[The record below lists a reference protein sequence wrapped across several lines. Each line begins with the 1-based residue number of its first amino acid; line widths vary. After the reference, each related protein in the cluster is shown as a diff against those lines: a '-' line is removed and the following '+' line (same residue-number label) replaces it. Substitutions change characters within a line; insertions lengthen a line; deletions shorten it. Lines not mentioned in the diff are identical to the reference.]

1 MTSTTSATGRIAAL
15 VAAAATALFVSAC
28 TETPASD
35 DHAGHSQGAESSAPA
50 ASGEAPAA
58 LPAGVNAADV
68 DFAKGMIPHHEQA
81 VQMSE
86 LVPDRSSDP
95 AVIELAAAIS
105 KAQEPEIE
113 TMQGFLTEWTGSAA
127 TGHEGHDMGG
137 MGMQG
142 MVDGATMKR
151 LETLKGAEF
160 DTLWLQSMIG
170 HHEGAIAMANTEIA
184 DGANADAKDL
194 AAEIVKTQQAEIDQ
208 MKQMLGG

>member
-28 TETPASD
+28 SETPTSD

-50 ASGEAPAA
+50 ASGESPAA
-58 LPAGVNAADV
+58 LPAGVNGADV

-127 TGHEGHDMGG
+127 TGHEGHDMGA

-142 MVDGATMKR
+142 MVDGATMER

-170 HHEGAIAMANTEIA
+170 HHEGAIAMANTEMA